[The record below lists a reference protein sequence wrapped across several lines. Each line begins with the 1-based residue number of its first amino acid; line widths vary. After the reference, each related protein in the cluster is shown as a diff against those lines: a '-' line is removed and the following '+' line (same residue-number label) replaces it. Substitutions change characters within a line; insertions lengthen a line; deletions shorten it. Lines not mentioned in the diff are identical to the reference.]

1 MTTLHSLGSFKAS
14 DPERKEAKA
23 SFVPAFVFPALFF
36 FGVVVEAEKRGCGA
50 EVHVYEDSQVVHS
63 ILAAIFALG

>member
-14 DPERKEAKA
+14 DPERKEANA

-36 FGVVVEAEKRGCGA
+36 FGVEAEKRGCGA
-50 EVHVYEDSQVVHS
+50 EVHVYEDSQVYIVY
-63 ILAAIFALG
+63 